1 MPLNLE
7 IKVKVES
14 HSKIIRKL
22 KELNAEYCGVLKQK
36 DVYFNIKYS
45 LLKLRIENGNESVIF
60 YNREESKSKT
70 RWSDYSILH
79 LKNNDGENFFSKLFN
94 IEAVVEK
101 KRQLYI
107 FDNTRIHLDTVKNLG
122 KFIELETIVVKNK
135 KVAERRF
142 NFINNY
148 LELNKSEE
156 IRKSYKNLLEEK

>member
-7 IKVKVES
+7 IKVKIKS
-14 HSKIIRKL
+14 HLKVIQKL
-22 KELNAEYCGVLKQK
+22 KELNAEYCGILNQK
-36 DVYFNIKYS
+36 DIYFNIKKS

-70 RWSDYSILH
+70 RWSNYSFIH
-79 LKNNDGENFFSKLFN
+79 LKNNNGESFFSKLFN
-94 IEAVVEK
+94 IETVVEK

-122 KFIELETIVVKNK
+122 KFIELETIVTKNK
-135 KVAERRF
+135 KDAEKRF

-148 LELNKSEE
+148 LGLKEFKE